1 MRQLDNREG
10 SRCCLGGLTPLGQ
23 SGGKAVT
30 KVGRLS
36 VGPNSQANS
45 LSGMADRA
53 ISPFLNPSLNPFL
66 SLTLN
71 LSQSIVPS

>member
-1 MRQLDNREG
+1 MRQLDNYGG

-30 KVGRLS
+30 KVRRLS
-36 VGPNSQANS
+36 VDPNSQANS

-53 ISPFLNPSLNPFL
+53 ISPFLSPSLSL
-66 SLTLN
+66 SLN

>member
-36 VGPNSQANS
+36 EGPNSQANS
-45 LSGMADRA
+45 LSGMADPA
-53 ISPFLNPSLNPFL
+53 ISPFLNPSLR
-66 SLTLN
+66 LTLN

>member
-36 VGPNSQANS
+36 LGPNSQANS

-53 ISPFLNPSLNPFL
+53 ISPFLN
-66 SLTLN
+66 LTLN

>member
-53 ISPFLNPSLNPFL
+53 ISPSL

>member
-1 MRQLDNREG
+1 MRQLDNRED

-36 VGPNSQANS
+36 EGPNSQANS

-53 ISPFLNPSLNPFL
+53 ISPFLNPSLG
-66 SLTLN
+66 LTLN